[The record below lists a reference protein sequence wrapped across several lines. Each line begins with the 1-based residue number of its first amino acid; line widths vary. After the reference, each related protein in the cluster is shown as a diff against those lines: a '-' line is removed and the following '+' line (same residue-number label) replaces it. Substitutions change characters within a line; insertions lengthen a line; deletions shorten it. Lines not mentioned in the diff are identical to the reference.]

1 MHLLDIPLELFQ
13 QIARDVV
20 EVAGITGAWKLRGV
34 CRSFAAEISHD
45 IFFKRTAAEFTG
57 WSQTRFLMPTMD
69 RYLAALLRLP
79 LDVDQLLLDKIQS
92 MVHWATTE
100 VDGNTKSNK
109 DDAAENVCTG
119 LLNVV
124 GGSNLVYPI
133 IHESRDERKN
143 LTRWTEQDLGIHD
156 KLVAALGVGSYEL
169 IKTLLPKLLEKPRE
183 VFWLAF
189 DPFEIAIRKN
199 DMTLFQITLR
209 IVRKVAET
217 DATRLASIQQ
227 IQVELERT
235 RLFNIPNAI
244 DDATRT
250 KRLGMLKAL
259 LDFSEKFCPRPSNC
273 EYNSWIALTASSE
286 QSILDTLLN
295 FNPKGGSMVTLQTL
309 TTLCFA
315 GSASMIQAVVT
326 ALGTNINKGSIITLP
341 IFMAVRSGHLLAVQ
355 ALLDAGADIGV
366 VTKSNIQKISKANV
380 TPLDVAIYHHR
391 LDVVDVLMAR
401 GAGPLPPVHEWPMNR
416 RLFNH
421 LRGIVLQS
429 TGTDLPTW
437 NQFRSLSPEDQ
448 MSIAH

>member
-20 EVAGITGAWKLRGV
+20 EVAGITGAWKLRG
-34 CRSFAAEISHD
+34 
-45 IFFKRTAAEFTG
+45 
-57 WSQTRFLMPTMD
+57 TRFLMLTMD
-69 RYLAALLRLP
+69 RYLAARLRLP
-79 LDVDQLLLDKIQS
+79 LDVDQLLLEKIQS
-92 MVHWATTE
+92 MVDWATTE
-100 VDGNTKSNK
+100 ADSNTKSNK

-124 GGSNLVYPI
+124 GGFKLVYPI
-133 IHESRDERKN
+133 VHESRDERKN
-143 LTRWTEQDLGIHD
+143 LTRWAEQDLGIHN
-156 KLVAALGVGSYEL
+156 KLAAALGVGSYEL
-169 IKTLLPKLLEKPRE
+169 IKTLLPRLLEKPQE

-189 DPFEIAIRKN
+189 DPFKIAICKN
-199 DMTLFQITLR
+199 DITLFQITLR
-209 IVRKVAET
+209 ILQKVAET
-217 DATRLASIQQ
+217 DATRLTSIQQ
-227 IQVELERT
+227 IQVGPGRT
-235 RLFNIPNAI
+235 RLFNIADAI
-244 DDATRT
+244 WDAIGT

-259 LDFSEKFCPRPSNC
+259 LDFSGKFCPRPSNR
-273 EYNSWIALTASSE
+273 EYNPWIDLTVSSE

-295 FNPKGGSMVTLQTL
+295 FKPKGGSMVTRQTL
-309 TTLCFA
+309 TTVCFA

-326 ALGTNINKGSIITLP
+326 ALGKNINKGSIFTLP
-341 IFMAVRSGHLLAVQ
+341 ILMAVRSGRPLAVQ

-366 VTKSNIQKISKANV
+366 VTKSNIPSISKANV
-380 TPLDVAIYHHR
+380 TPLDVAIYHQR

-416 RLFNH
+416 RSSNH

-437 NQFRSLSPEDQ
+437 NQFRNLSPEDQ